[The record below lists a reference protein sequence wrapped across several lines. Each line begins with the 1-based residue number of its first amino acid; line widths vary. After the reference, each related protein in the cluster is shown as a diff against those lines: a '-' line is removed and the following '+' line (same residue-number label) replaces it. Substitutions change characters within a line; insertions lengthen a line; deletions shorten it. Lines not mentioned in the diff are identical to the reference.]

1 MDSNALDATAL
12 TSIQITNPHPAGFS
26 LSGVTM
32 HANPIIWLMVGIMAQ
47 SAISSLIHMSEG
59 LLWLN
64 LLWAR

>member
-1 MDSNALDATAL
+1 M
-12 TSIQITNPHPAGFS
+12 Q
-26 LSGVTM
+26 
-32 HANPIIWLMVGIMAQ
+32 ANPIIWLIVGIMAL

>member
-1 MDSNALDATAL
+1 M
-12 TSIQITNPHPAGFS
+12 Q
-26 LSGVTM
+26 
-32 HANPIIWLMVGIMAQ
+32 ANPLIWLIVGIMAL

>member
-1 MDSNALDATAL
+1 M
-12 TSIQITNPHPAGFS
+12 QY
-26 LSGVTM
+26 
-32 HANPIIWLMVGIMAQ
+32 NPILAAIACLIAW

>member
-1 MDSNALDATAL
+1 
-12 TSIQITNPHPAGFS
+12 
-26 LSGVTM
+26 M
-32 HANPIIWLMVGIMAQ
+32 HANPIIWLIVVIMAL